1 MFLWARICRNGTQV
15 SATYNVGGVTTL
27 ELTTNLADGSIGP
40 QIPKKFVYFRNFTV
54 FLQGNCQ
61 ESGKVPGSN
70 GKWNQI
76 TECHRGCLKHMATS
90 EKSAARLLLR
100 GPSSEANG
108 DAFSPSD
115 ASNAVSFREEDLSS

>member
-40 QIPKKFVYFRNFTV
+40 QIPKKFVYFTV

-61 ESGKVPGSN
+61 ESGKVPGFN

-76 TECHRGCLKHMATS
+76 TEIHRGCLKHMATS

-100 GPSSEANG
+100 GEPSSEAG

-115 ASNAVSFREEDLSS
+115 ASNAVSFREQDLSS